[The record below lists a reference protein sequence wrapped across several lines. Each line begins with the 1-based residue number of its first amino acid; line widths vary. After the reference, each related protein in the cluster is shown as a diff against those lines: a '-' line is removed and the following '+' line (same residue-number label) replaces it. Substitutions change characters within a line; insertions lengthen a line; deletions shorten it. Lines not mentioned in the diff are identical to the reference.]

1 MIPTMDVQ
9 VECPWCGEGLTLA
22 DAAAAVAVRCD
33 SCVTAVDLADPAP
46 AQWVA
51 GPQARAAVAA

>member
-9 VECPWCGEGLTLA
+9 IECPWCGQAVIIT
-22 DAAAAVAVRCD
+22 DAASALIAQCD
-33 SCVTAVDLADPAP
+33 ACAIAVDLADPAP

-51 GPQARAAVAA
+51 GLQSRAAVAA